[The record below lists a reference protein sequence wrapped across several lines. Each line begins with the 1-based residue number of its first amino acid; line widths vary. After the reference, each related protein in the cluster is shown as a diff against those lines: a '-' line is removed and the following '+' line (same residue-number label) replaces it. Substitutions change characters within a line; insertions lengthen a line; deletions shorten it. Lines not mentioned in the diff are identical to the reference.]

1 MKNICIISGGIFPV
15 PAVKGG
21 AVEELATALLN
32 YNETEESFKLHI
44 VTIFDKDLKGKVE
57 KNGRI
62 HPVKVPNWASMLD
75 KLTYFYRDVLKHDW
89 RAMFFR
95 KKFSSKVYAKA
106 VEKHL
111 KENFYDL
118 VVVEN
123 NMSLLPAVKAGMG
136 EARFKNACIYHAHSV
151 LIDNPDSILYLKSC
165 YKIMTVSDYV
175 KDALSKEP
183 ELKNQTF
190 VMVSNGVSTKQ
201 FNAEEGRKHRQ
212 DWRNKFHIADDKFV
226 FLYSGRISI
235 EKGVSELVDA
245 FASLHCDNAVLAIVG
260 SSFSGDLGRGQY
272 EKMVRKKC
280 EKGKLS
286 VHFLGYIPHSEIH
299 EAYAMAD
306 CLVIPSIV
314 EEAGPLTALEG
325 AIMGIPLIAQ
335 EKGAIREYLG
345 DYAMYYKSEAYKT
358 ELPELMQRIYD
369 NPGEFVRENNCG
381 DYFSTE
387 AYYRRFKEAIQECL

>member
-21 AVEELATALLN
+21 AVEELVTALLAHS
-32 YNETEESFKLHI
+32 ETEESWKLHI
-44 VTIFDKDLKGKVE
+44 VTIFDKDIKGE
-57 KNGRI
+57 AEQDDRI
-62 HPVKVPNWASMLD
+62 HPILVPGWASVLD
-75 KLTYFYRDVLKHDW
+75 KLTYFYMDALKRDW

-95 KKFSSKVYAKA
+95 KRFSSKAYAKA

-111 KENFYDL
+111 KENFYDC

-123 NMSLLPAVKAGMG
+123 NMSLLPAVKTGIG
-136 EARFKNACIYHAHSV
+136 EAHFKNACIYHAHSV
-151 LIDNPDSILYLKSC
+151 LINHPDSIPYLKSC
-165 YKIMTVSDYV
+165 RKIMTVSDYV
-175 KDALSKEP
+175 KDALSGEP
-183 ELKNQTF
+183 MLKDQTF
-190 VMVSNGVSTKQ
+190 VSVRNGVSTKQ
-201 FNAEEGRKHRQ
+201 FNAKEGRKRRQ
-212 DWRNKFHIADDKFV
+212 DWRNRFHIADDKFV

-245 FASLHCDNAVLAIVG
+245 FASLRCDHAVLAIAG
-260 SSFSGDLGRGQY
+260 SSFSGDSGRGQY
-272 EKMVRKKC
+272 EKMVREKC
-280 EKGKLS
+280 EKGNLP

-299 EAYAMAD
+299 EVYGMAD

-325 AIMGIPLIAQ
+325 AMMGLPLITQ

-345 DYAMYYKSEAYKT
+345 DYAMYYKAEEYKT
-358 ELPELMQRIYD
+358 KLPELMQRVYD
-369 NPGEFVRENNCG
+369 HPGRLVCENDRR